1 MSRWIHALA
10 AATLTAASSGVV
22 AQTSAAEGGTAA
34 DNGTDP
40 TKLNTSASVQ
50 YEHLARGDGE
60 TGTFKLSYALPLG
73 EKRDYSLRFQLPV
86 ARWSGQG
93 VQGEFGVGNLSVQLT
108 HVFGLSRTQGFVAQ
122 GEVEFDRAVL
132 SGSDSDRTVLKGTLI
147 YARFLAGGDIFAPAV
162 VHSQNVVS
170 SSMSADVSRTVV
182 DFYYVPKLADAKT
195 FLTVDPALNSDWE
208 SDKHY
213 ASLAVTVGRILGP
226 ALGGH
231 AQVSIKPTV
240 FAGGERPA
248 NWGLEAGF
256 KVIGF

>member
-10 AATLTAASSGVV
+10 AATLTAASSGVLAQV
-22 AQTSAAEGGTAA
+22 AAAEVGTAA

-50 YEHLARGDGE
+50 YEHIAEGHGE
-60 TGTFKLSYALPLG
+60 TGTFKLSYALLLS
-73 EKRDYSLRFQLPV
+73 EKRDYSLRFWLPV
-86 ARWSGQG
+86 ARRSGQG
-93 VQGEFGVGNLSVQLT
+93 VQGEFGVGNVSVQLT

-132 SGSDSDRTVLKGTLI
+132 SGSGIERTVLKGSMI
-147 YARFLAGGDIFAPAV
+147 YARFLAGGDLFAPAV
-162 VHSQNVVS
+162 VHSQRVGGGD
-170 SSMSADVSRTVV
+170 ARDDLSRTVF
-182 DFYYVPKLADAKT
+182 DFYYVPKLADTKT
-195 FLTVDPALNSDWE
+195 FVTVDPALNSDWK

-213 ASLAVTVGRILGP
+213 ASLAVTVGRVLGP
-226 ALGGH
+226 ALGGN
-231 AQVSIKPTV
+231 AQVSIKPSV
-240 FAGGERPA
+240 FAGGQRPA